1 MMTIGEILEI
11 IMSRVIQRNSNSP
24 ENDYSTLSETE
35 FKPGEKEQSVS
46 RALRPGIDE
55 LTTAESCGWAF
66 NVKSKTKLHVKGKS
80 PITIHEFDKKW
91 ESGSK
96 S

>member
-11 IMSRVIQRNSNSP
+11 IMSRVIKNPGNSP
-24 ENDYSTLSETE
+24 ENNYVTLSETA

-46 RALRPGIDE
+46 RALRPRIDE

-66 NVKSKTKLHVKGKS
+66 NVTSKTKLHVDGES
-80 PITIHEFDKKW
+80 PVTIHEFDKKW
-91 ESGSK
+91 KSSK

>member
-1 MMTIGEILEI
+1 MTIGEILEI
-11 IMSRVIQRNSNSP
+11 IMSRVIKNPGNSP
-24 ENDYSTLSETE
+24 ENNYVTLSETA

-66 NVKSKTKLHVKGKS
+66 NVKGKS
-80 PITIHEFDKKW
+80 PITIHEYDKKC
-91 ESGSK
+91 K
-96 S
+96 SFK